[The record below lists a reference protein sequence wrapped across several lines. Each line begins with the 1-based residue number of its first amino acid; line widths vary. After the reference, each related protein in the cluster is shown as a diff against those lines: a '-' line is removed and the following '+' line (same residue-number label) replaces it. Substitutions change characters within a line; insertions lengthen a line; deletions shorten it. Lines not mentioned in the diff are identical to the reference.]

1 MFEWD
6 DANVDHIAEHGVE
19 PEEAEEAV
27 DDRYDDRYKV
37 AVPPHSGRDRI
48 IGKTGD
54 GRVLCVVL
62 DRRATGWRV
71 VTARDATDSEKRAYR
86 RRNR

>member
-1 MFEWD
+1 VFEWD
-6 DANVDHIAEHGVE
+6 DANVDHIAEYGVE

-27 DDRYDDRYKV
+27 DDRFKA
-37 AVPPHSGRDRI
+37 AVSAHSGRDRI

-71 VTARDATDSEKRAYR
+71 VTARDATDSEKRAYP